1 MSTREKTAADI
12 MTRDVVTVYEE
23 NNLNEVRTKL
33 REHSFHHLPVIDG
46 TKVVGMLSQRDM
58 LRATITGV
66 DRGTIAQAREAR
78 YLEQTF
84 VRDVMQ
90 THVHSAFPT
99 DSLQTVARRLR
110 APCWRV
116 VRTRDAKFSPS
127 ALISAQSADSWSRA
141 QPPRACLPCAHRL
154 A

>member
-66 DRGTIAQAREAR
+66 DRGAIAQAREAR

-99 DSLQTVARRLR
+99 DSLQTVARRLLADR
-110 APCWRV
+110 IGALPV
-116 VRTRDAKFSPS
+116 TDEQGNLLGIVTENDLVRQ
-127 ALISAQSADSWSRA
+127 LAD
-141 QPPRACLPCAHRL
+141 
-154 A
+154 